1 MQKGFVYLI
10 NDWEHNGIYKIGV
23 TRGTIEHQ
31 LKKLQTGNPDD
42 LVVCRYFHTE
52 HPFFI
57 EKQLHRRY
65 SGFRVRDEWF
75 ELSDEEALKFPET
88 CRQIE
93 EMIDIMK
100 DNPFFPKNVK

>member
-10 NDWEHNGIYKIGV
+10 NDWEREGVYKIGV
-23 TRGTIEHQ
+23 TRGTIEHR

-42 LVVCRYFHTE
+42 LVICRYFHTE

-65 SGFRVRDEWF
+65 SAFRVRDEWF
-75 ELSDEEALKFPET
+75 ELSEEEAIKFPET
-88 CRQIE
+88 CKEIA

-100 DNPFFPKNVK
+100 DNPFFPKKVK

>member
-10 NDWEHNGIYKIGV
+10 NDWEREGVYKIGV
-23 TRGTIEHQ
+23 TRGSIERR

-65 SGFRVRDEWF
+65 SGFRVRDE
-75 ELSDEEALKFPET
+75 ALKFPET